1 VSHQNQKKGG
11 QLMELTKTVKE
22 IFTET
27 AKILKGSARRA
38 FMAQVVKA
46 FGKGGQR
53 RAEAELGWHRR
64 TIRKG
69 LREIESGFR
78 CYDNFAARGRKAAE
92 QHLPNLLND
101 IKAIADAE
109 SQTDPSF
116 KTTRLYIRIS
126 AAAVRKQLMEQKGYS
141 DELPGQETIRTK
153 LNDLGYHLKKVK
165 KSQPLKKIPETD
177 AIFEQVAKV
186 NATADAD
193 KTQLRLSVDAKGTVL
208 LAFLSRGGFNRL
220 EVKALDH
227 DFRPDEKVTP
237 VGVFLPQYNELY
249 IFLVTGSV
257 TSDAIVDCI
266 HTVWTMIANRFS
278 LIQTL
283 VINQDNGPEC
293 HSRRTQF
300 MNRITQLADE
310 FQLNIQL
317 AYYPPYHSKYNPVE
331 RAWGVLENYWNG
343 SLLDSLETVFH
354 FAQNMTYNGVH
365 PVVEIVKKTYHT
377 GVKLTQKVMG
387 ELEKRFERLPDL
399 EKWFVLIRPI
409 PT

>member
-1 VSHQNQKKGG
+1 
-11 QLMELTKTVKE
+11 MELTRIVKR
-22 IFTET
+22 IFIET
-27 AKILKGSARRA
+27 AKTLKGNTRRL
-38 FMAQVVKA
+38 FMARVVKSL
-46 FGKGGQR
+46 GKGGQR
-53 RAEAELGWHRR
+53 RAEIELRWNRR

-69 LREIESGFR
+69 TRELESGFR
-78 CYDNFAARGRKAAE
+78 CYDNFAGRGRKPVE

-101 IKAIADAE
+101 IKAIAEAE
-109 SQTDPSF
+109 SQTDPTF
-116 KTTRLYIRIS
+116 KTTRLYIRLS
-126 AAAVRKQLMEQKGYS
+126 AAAVREQLIKQKGYS
-141 DELPGQETIRTK
+141 DEELPCEDTIRTK
-153 LNDLGYHLKKVK
+153 LNELGYHPKKVK

-186 NATADAD
+186 NAETDAD
-193 KTQLRLSVDAKGTVL
+193 KTALRMSVDAKGTVL
-208 LAFLSRGGFNRL
+208 LALLSRGGFNRL

-227 DFRPDEKVTP
+227 DFRPAEKVTP

-249 IFLVTGSV
+249 IFLVTGPV
-257 TSDAIVDCI
+257 TSDALVDCI
-266 HTVWTMIANRFS
+266 RTVWTMIAHRFPWV
-278 LIQTL
+278 QTL

-365 PVVEIVKKTYHT
+365 PVVNIVKKTYCT
-377 GVKLTQKVMG
+377 GVKLTKKAME
-387 ELEKRFERLPDL
+387 ELEKRFERLPGL
-399 EKWFVLIRPI
+399 EKWFVLIRPL
-409 PT
+409 PP